1 MGTTG
6 DYWCMYNA
14 CMAVSLQIRNVPED
28 IRDQIAQLAA
38 AEGQSVQ
45 SYLLDLLQREA
56 RAGRNAE
63 LFDRTAHIRKPLPA
77 GVDPEEIVREGR
89 DQGFDLDRE
98 DRG

>member
-1 MGTTG
+1 
-6 DYWCMYNA
+6 
-14 CMAVSLQIRNVPED
+14 MAVSLQIRNVPED
-28 IRDQIAQLAA
+28 IRDQIARLAA

-45 SYLLDLLQREA
+45 SYLLSLLQREA

-63 LFDRTAHIRKPLPA
+63 LFDLTDHIRKPLPA

-98 DRG
+98 DLG

>member
-1 MGTTG
+1 
-6 DYWCMYNA
+6 MYNA

-28 IRDQIAQLAA
+28 IRDQVAQLAA

-45 SYLLDLLQREA
+45 SYLLNLLKREA

-63 LFDRTAHIRKPLPA
+63 LFDGTAHIRKPLPA

-89 DQGFDLDRE
+89 DHGFELDRE
-98 DRG
+98 DLG